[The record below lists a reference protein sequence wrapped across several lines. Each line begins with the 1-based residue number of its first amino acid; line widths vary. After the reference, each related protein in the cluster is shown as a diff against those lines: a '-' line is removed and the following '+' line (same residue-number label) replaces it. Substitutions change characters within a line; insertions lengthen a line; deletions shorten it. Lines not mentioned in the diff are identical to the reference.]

1 MAERPI
7 ELPPAQEGSSPVAQ
21 PFSEET
27 QELLERAQRAI
38 DRAVRLRGQTRRS
51 LLEAKIKV
59 FRLDVTVSQP
69 AGIELKDVLALSRSL
84 R

>member
-1 MAERPI
+1 
-7 ELPPAQEGSSPVAQ
+7 VAQ